1 VRLDVELF
9 GTRFQNPVLL
19 AAGTCGFG
27 MEVAEVVDLERL
39 GGIVTKSVTLEPRN
53 GNPAPRVSEFSGGM
67 INSIGLANPGLA
79 AVRRDKLAWLAAN
92 LREARVFVSLAG
104 HTVDEY
110 FRLIEGLDDGP
121 GFLGFEINLSCP
133 NDARRDGPPF
143 ALDPDA
149 VAEIVSGCRART
161 ERPLLAKLAPNDP
174 DISRTVRVAAE
185 AGADG
190 LTLVNTT
197 PGILL
202 HADSGKPELGAGPG
216 GVSGPALLPLGLRAV
231 REARKGTRLPLVG
244 VGGVLAPPDAV
255 AYARAGASLV
265 QMGTASFAAP
275 RAGTDLADGLG
286 RWGRA
291 HAVARWT
298 DLIGC
303 GPS

>member
-9 GTRFQNPVLL
+9 GTRFQNPILL

-27 MEVAEVVDLERL
+27 VEVAEVVDLEGL

-53 GNPAPRVSEFSGGM
+53 GNPAPRVSEFPGGM
-67 INSIGLANPGLA
+67 INSVGLANPGLA
-79 AVRRDKLAWLAAN
+79 AARHDKLPWLAAN
-92 LREARVFVSLAG
+92 LRNARVFVSLAG

-110 FRLIEGLDDGP
+110 LRLIEGLDDGP

-149 VAEIVSGCRART
+149 VAAIVSGCRART
-161 ERPLLAKLAPNDP
+161 QRPLLAKLAPNDP
-174 DISRTVRVAAE
+174 DVSRTARVAAE

-190 LTLVNTT
+190 LTLVNTI

-202 HADSGKPELGAGPG
+202 HADSGTPELGAGPG

-231 REARKGTRLPLVG
+231 REARRVTQLPLAG
-244 VGGVLAPPDAV
+244 VGGVLAPTDAV
-255 AYARAGASLV
+255 AYARAGASLI

-275 RAGTDLADGLG
+275 RAGTVLADGLI

-291 HAVARWT
+291 HAVTSWT